1 MLIERTKSTLEK
13 PILEKMRALVNLN
26 PIELLIIND
35 CDQNFMPVLKFI
47 IQKTTPTF
55 VSDVLKGNL
64 NITLT
69 FGLSF
74 FNPRSSKW

>member
-1 MLIERTKSTLEK
+1 MKAKID
-13 PILEKMRALVNLN
+13 LN
-26 PIELLIIND
+26 PIELMIIND
-35 CDQNFMPVLKFI
+35 CDQNFMPVLKFV

-55 VSDVLKGNL
+55 ESDIVQGRLNL
-64 NITLT
+64 ILT